1 MSVQQTNFENYY
13 RYTRTIKYVYL
24 AIGNL
29 YCLIV
34 TKMQSCF
41 AFQANSK
48 ILVRPP
54 LDLGPTTSDVTAT
67 VDSRQAHPSNSSFFD
82 QSFGAVSNNDWL
94 LEVDRVI
101 GKNTSTPQP
110 SSMFRTPR
118 QRESV
123 VPLSRNQLF
132 VSPCT
137 EPKLN
142 ISSVMGENSKSEN
155 VQVSFLITPSKRT
168 PNKLL
173 LSNWGLPEKVLEQY
187 SARGINSMFEWQSE
201 CLSLPSV
208 LAGGN
213 LVFSA
218 PTSAGKTLVAEL
230 ISLKCVLESRK
241 KVLII
246 LPFVSVAHEKANYL
260 QSIFEPQGV
269 RVGGFMGNQSPAGGF
284 AAVDI
289 AICTIEKANSLVNHL
304 LEERAVHEL
313 GAVVVDELHM
323 IGDQHRGY
331 LLELLLT
338 KILYIERVGKS
349 FSLKIQVIGMSA
361 TLPNIDTLAMWLDAQ
376 LYSTDFRPTPLKE
389 MVKIG
394 PTLYDTNF
402 KKLREFDPS
411 KSIPGD
417 EDDVLLICRERILEG
432 HSVLIFCPT
441 KAWCENLSST
451 IAEAQGRFM
460 QSSNPAENKCIIDF
474 PALVGVC
481 EQLRRTQVGLDG
493 VLEKTIPNG
502 VAFHHA
508 GLTFEEREII
518 EGAFRQ
524 MLVKV
529 LVTTSTLSSGV
540 NLPARLV
547 IVRTPYFQRSL
558 VDVLVYKQM
567 SGRAGRKGID
577 KMGESILMCK
587 PTERSKVVG
596 LFKSA
601 PKPVHSCLCLSR
613 GTRTSK
619 AGTGKIFAL
628 KRALLEVIASGVAM
642 TEQEVALYS
651 SCTLFYAELK
661 NEMLSTK
668 DPNNNHEMVDMSDP
682 VSETLTFLLNNDFIS
697 SRAKPTSLP
706 PAGAGGTDPAVQEL
720 YATQLGLATVAS
732 ALSPDEA
739 LVVFNEL
746 RKARRNFVLESELH
760 IIYLV
765 NTVVVIVQHFL
776 NDCML

>member
-1 MSVQQTNFENYY
+1 
-13 RYTRTIKYVYL
+13 
-24 AIGNL
+24 
-29 YCLIV
+29 
-34 TKMQSCF
+34 MQHILF
-41 AFQANSK
+41 AFQGTSRV
-48 ILVRPP
+48 LLCPSP
-54 LDLGPTTSDVTAT
+54 LDLGPTSSNTTAT
-67 VDSRQAHPSNSSFFD
+67 LGQAHPTLGQAHPTNTSSFD
-82 QSFGAVSNNDWL
+82 LSFGAGSKNDWF

-101 GKNTSTPQP
+101 AKNSTSTPQP
-110 SSMFRTPR
+110 SSTFKTPR
-118 QRESV
+118 QKESALT
-123 VPLSRNQLF
+123 LSRNQLF

-137 EPKLN
+137 EAKVSA
-142 ISSVMGENSKSEN
+142 SSVVGDDSKLEP
-155 VQVSFLITPSKRT
+155 VQVSFMTTPSKRT
-168 PNKLL
+168 PDKLL
-173 LSNWGLPEKVLEQY
+173 LSNWGLPEKVLERY
-187 SARGINSMFEWQSE
+187 SERGIKSMFEWQSE

-230 ISLKCVLESRK
+230 IALKCVIESRK

-246 LPFVSVAHEKANYL
+246 LPFVSVAHEKENYL

-269 RVGGFMGNQSPAGGF
+269 RVGGFMGNRSPAGGF
-284 AAVDI
+284 ATVDI

-313 GAVVVDELHM
+313 GAVIVDELHM

-349 FSLKIQVIGMSA
+349 FSLKIQVVGMSA
-361 TLPNIDTLAMWLDAQ
+361 TLPNLDTLAKWLHAQ
-376 LYSTDFRPTPLKE
+376 LYCTDFRPTPLKE

-411 KSIPGD
+411 ESIPGD
-417 EDDVLLICRERILEG
+417 EDDVLLICREHILEG

-441 KAWCENLSST
+441 KAWCENLAST
-451 IAEAQGRFM
+451 LAEAQGRFVR
-460 QSSNPAENKCIIDF
+460 SNPAENGHIIDS

-481 EQLRRTQVGLDG
+481 EQLRRTQVGLDR
-493 VLEKTIPNG
+493 VLEKTVPNG

-508 GLTFEEREII
+508 GLTFEEREIV

-524 MLVKV
+524 TLVKV

-558 VDVLVYKQM
+558 VDLLVYKQM
-567 SGRAGRKGID
+567 SGRAGRKGVD

-587 PTERSKVVG
+587 PTEKSKVIG

-601 PKPVHSCLCLSR
+601 PKPVQSCLCLSK
-613 GTRTSK
+613 GSRTKKDGASK
-619 AGTGKIFAL
+619 TFAL
-628 KRALLEVIASGVAM
+628 KRALLEVIASGVAV

-651 SCTLFYAELK
+651 SCTLFYAELQNDAEK
-661 NEMLSTK
+661 ILSK
-668 DPNNNHEMVDMSDP
+668 DPNNHHNMADMSDP
-682 VSETLTFLLNNDFIS
+682 VDETLTFLVDNDFIS
-697 SRAKPTSLP
+697 SRAKPTAHA
-706 PAGAGGTDPAVQEL
+706 PAGADRADPALQEL

-765 NTVVVIVQHFL
+765 K
-776 NDCML
+776 